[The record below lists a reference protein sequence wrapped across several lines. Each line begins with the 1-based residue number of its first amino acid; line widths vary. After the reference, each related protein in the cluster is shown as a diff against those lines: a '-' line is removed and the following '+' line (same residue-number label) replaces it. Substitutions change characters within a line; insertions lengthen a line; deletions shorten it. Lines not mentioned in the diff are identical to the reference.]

1 MDNRNQIIGQ
11 YIQPGKQVHLVGIG
25 GISMRPLGL
34 VLKEMG
40 LIVTGSDK
48 SATASTQELI
58 DKGIPVR
65 IGHFPENIQGAC
77 CVIRTAAVHDD
88 NPEILAARKAGI
100 PVFERAQAWGVIMR
114 GYAHALCV
122 AGTHGKTTTTSML
135 AHILMAAQTD
145 PTIVVGAHLDLIGA
159 CHHIGTGDTIVMES
173 CEFCDSFLNFSPS
186 MAIILNVDADHL
198 DYFKTIDG
206 VKRSFRKFAQLS
218 SEFVLANGDD
228 ENTVE
233 TLQGMSYVNF
243 GFGEQNRIR
252 AVNVSPNWRSFDV
265 QCDGKHYCHLELQVF
280 GRHNACNALAAAAAA
295 WLVGIP
301 GEAVSSGLATF
312 HGARRRMEYRG
323 TINGAD
329 FFDDFGHHPRE
340 LAMTLDT
347 IQTMGYKRVIL
358 AFQPYT
364 YSRTKE
370 LFEEFIQQL
379 KRPDILVI
387 SDILGAR
394 ETDTLGMS
402 STQIQARI
410 PGSYY
415 CPGIADVAEKL
426 RQLAQ
431 PGDLIYTSGC
441 GNLDL
446 AMDMLFGRKK

>member
-88 NPEILAARKAGI
+88 NPEILAARQAGI

-198 DYFKTIDG
+198 DYFKTLDG
-206 VKRSFRKFAQLS
+206 VKRSFRAFAQLA

-228 ENTVE
+228 ENTVD
-233 TLQGMSYVNF
+233 TLRGLNYVNF
-243 GFGEQNRIR
+243 GFGEQNRVR

-265 QCDGKHYCHLELQVF
+265 QCDGKLYCHLELQVF

-301 GEAVSSGLATF
+301 GEAVSRGLATF

-402 STQIQARI
+402 STQIQARV

-415 CPGIADVAEKL
+415 CPGLADVAEKL

>member
-11 YIQPGKQVHLVGIG
+11 YVRPGNRVHLVGIG

-40 LIVTGSDK
+40 LIVTGSDR
-48 SATASTQELI
+48 SSTASTDELI
-58 DKGIPVR
+58 AKGIPVR
-65 IGHFPENIQGAC
+65 FGHFAENIRGAC

-88 NPEILAARKAGI
+88 NPEIVAAHEAGI

-114 GYAHALCV
+114 RYQHAVCV
-122 AGTHGKTTTTSML
+122 AGTHGKTSTTSMI

-145 PTIVVGAHLDLIGA
+145 PTIVVGAHLDLINA
-159 CHHIGTGDTIVMES
+159 CHRIGQGDTIVMES

-198 DYFKTIDG
+198 DYFKTLDG
-206 VKRSFRKFAQLS
+206 VKRSFRRFAELS
-218 SEFVLANGDD
+218 TETVLANGDD
-228 ENTVE
+228 DNTVE
-233 TLQGMSYVNF
+233 ALQGLDYVNF
-243 GFGEQNRIR
+243 GFAAHNRIR
-252 AVNVSPNWRSFDV
+252 AVQISENWRSFDV
-265 QCDGKHYCHLELQVF
+265 QCDGKPYCHVELEVF
-280 GRHNACNALAAAAAA
+280 GRHNTMNALAAAGAA
-295 WLVGIP
+295 WLMGIP
-301 GEAVSSGLATF
+301 GEAVARGLSTF

-329 FFDDFGHHPRE
+329 FFDDFGHHPKE
-340 LAMTLDT
+340 LSATLDT
-347 IQTMGYKRVIL
+347 IETMGYKRVIL

-364 YSRTKE
+364 YTRTKE
-370 LFEEFIQQL
+370 LFDEFVEQL
-379 KRPDILVI
+379 RRPDILVI

-402 STQIQARI
+402 SVLFLDKI
-410 PGSYY
+410 PGAYY
-415 CPGIADVAEKL
+415 CPRIADVAEKL
-426 RQLAQ
+426 RELAQ

-446 AMDMLFGRKK
+446 AMDMLFGRK

>member
-88 NPEILAARKAGI
+88 NPEILAARQAGI

-198 DYFKTIDG
+198 DYFKTLDG
-206 VKRSFRKFAQLS
+206 VKHSFRAFAQLA

-228 ENTVE
+228 ENTVDS
-233 TLQGMSYVNF
+233 LQGLNYVNF
-243 GFGEQNRIR
+243 GFGEQNRVR

-265 QCDGKHYCHLELQVF
+265 QCDGKLYCHLELQVF

-295 WLVGIP
+295 WMVGIP
-301 GEAVSSGLATF
+301 GEAVSRGLATF

-415 CPGIADVAEKL
+415 CPGLADVAEKL